1 LSDNPNTVKAC
12 KRNDCISSDAIKAQV
27 EKAKNT
33 DRAAVTYAKKKF
45 KETAAYIAADTTTR
59 AQMLDTIAD
68 DVMVQR

>member
-1 LSDNPNTVKAC
+1 
-12 KRNDCISSDAIKAQV
+12 V
-27 EKAKNT
+27 EKAKNA

-68 DVMVQR
+68 DMIVQR